1 MSIKAS
7 RYYPKQMNGSV
18 ISATGE
24 AFNTQLKNAQFIE
37 NYLYNLSIN
46 SADETEL
53 ENIGRIVGYIRPL
66 VPEGFNEENVL
77 ILGPL
82 PIETS
87 DTSGLAK
94 AGQNIGGQLS
104 PVNQIHTGFMALGI
118 YRKFLKS
125 IAVLKRYGLTIQ
137 SIDKIVSQISTNYT
151 IEWDEQKDIE
161 IKFTD
166 KIGYKNLWVLT
177 QLFYK
182 TATVPQV
189 LITSA
194 Y

>member
-7 RYYPKQMNGSV
+7 KYYPKQMNGSV

-24 AFNTQLKNAQFIE
+24 AFNTQLKNAQAIE
-37 NYLYNLSIN
+37 DYLYNLSIN

-94 AGQNIGGQLS
+94 VGQNIGGQLS
-104 PVNQIHTGFMALGI
+104 PVNQIYTGFMALGI

-125 IAVLKRYGLTIQ
+125 IAILKRYGLTIQ
-137 SIDKIVSQISTNYT
+137 SIDKICSQVSTNYT

-182 TATVPQV
+182 IATVPQV